1 MMRIGRLFVL
11 AATVA
16 LVSCSGEQH
25 QDLRAWVKEQ
35 DNMPRPR
42 IEPLP
47 EVKPFEVF
55 AYTADQ
61 DGLVDPFKPRK
72 IEGPKQAGGSGL
84 QPDLKRVREPLEAYP
99 LENLKMVGTLA
110 QQKQVFALIKTPDSN
125 LFRVK
130 QGNYLGQN
138 FGLITEI
145 TEGSVKLKE
154 IVQDSAGDWTERV
167 STLQLQDEQE
177 VAKK

>member
-1 MMRIGRLFVL
+1 MMRIGTLVVL
-11 AATVA
+11 AAT
-16 LVSCSGEQH
+16 LVLASCGEEH

-55 AYTADQ
+55 VYTADA
-61 DGLVDPFKPRK
+61 DGLLDPFKPRK
-72 IEGPKQAGGSGL
+72 IEGPKQASGGGL

-99 LENLKMVGTLA
+99 LENLKMVGTLS
-110 QQKQVFALIKTPDSN
+110 QQKQGFALIKTPDSN

-145 TEGSVKLKE
+145 NEGSVKLKE

>member
-1 MMRIGRLFVL
+1 MMARTTMTLL
-11 AATVA
+11 AALILSA
-16 LVSCSGEQH
+16 CGSEEH

-55 AYTADQ
+55 AYEADK
-61 DGLVDPFKPRK
+61 DGLIDPFKPRK
-72 IEGPKQAGGSGL
+72 VELPKQSQTNGIR
-84 QPDLKRVREPLEAYP
+84 PDLNRPREPLEAYSI
-99 LENLKMVGTLA
+99 ENLRMVGTLA
-110 QQKQVFALIKTPDSN
+110 QRKEIFALIKTPDSN
-125 LFRVK
+125 LFRVRK
-130 QGNYLGQN
+130 GNYLGQN
-138 FGLITEI
+138 FGRINEI
-145 TEGSVKLKE
+145 DEGSVKLTE
-154 IVQDSAGDWTERV
+154 IVQDGTGDWIERV

>member
-1 MMRIGRLFVL
+1 MRARSILIAVGSLVL
-11 AATVA
+11 AA
-16 LVSCSGEQH
+16 CGGEQH

-47 EVKPFEVF
+47 EVKTFEAF
-55 AYTADQ
+55 TYTADQ
-61 DGLVDPFKPRK
+61 DGLIDPFKPRK
-72 IEGPKQAGGSGL
+72 IKDAKQAGGGGL
-84 QPDLKRVREPLEAYP
+84 QPDMKRAREPLEAYP
-99 LENLKMVGTLA
+99 IENLKMVGTIE
-110 QQKQVFALIKTPDSN
+110 QKKQVFALIQTPDSN

-130 QGNYLGQN
+130 RGNYLGQN

-145 TEGSVKLKE
+145 NEGAVKLKE
-154 IVQDSAGDWTERV
+154 IVQDGAGDWAERE

-177 VAKK
+177 VTK

>member
-1 MMRIGRLFVL
+1 MRAWTMAVLAGLVL
-11 AATVA
+11 AA
-16 LVSCSGEQH
+16 CGGEEH

-47 EVKPFEVF
+47 EVKPFEAF
-55 AYTADQ
+55 TYNADQ

-72 IEGPKQAGGSGL
+72 IEGPKQAGGGGL
-84 QPDLKRVREPLEAYP
+84 QPDLKRVRESLEAYP

-110 QQKQVFALIKTPDSN
+110 QHKQVFALIKTPDSN
-125 LFRVK
+125 LFRVR

-145 TEGSVKLKE
+145 NEAAVKLKE

>member
-1 MMRIGRLFVL
+1 MMRARSLIVAASLLL
-11 AATVA
+11 AA
-16 LVSCSGEQH
+16 CGGEQH

-42 IEPLP
+42 IDPLP
-47 EVKPFEVF
+47 EVKPYEPF
-55 AYTADQ
+55 AYAADK
-61 DGLVDPFKPRK
+61 DGLIDPFKPRK
-72 IEGPKQAGGSGL
+72 IEAPKQASGGGVR
-84 QPDLKRVREPLEAYP
+84 PDLNRPREPLEAYP
-99 LENLKMVGTLA
+99 IENLRMVGTLA
-110 QQKQVFALIKTPDSN
+110 QNKQVFALIKTPDSN

-130 QGNYLGQN
+130 PGNYLGQN

-145 TEGSVKLKE
+145 NEATVTLKE